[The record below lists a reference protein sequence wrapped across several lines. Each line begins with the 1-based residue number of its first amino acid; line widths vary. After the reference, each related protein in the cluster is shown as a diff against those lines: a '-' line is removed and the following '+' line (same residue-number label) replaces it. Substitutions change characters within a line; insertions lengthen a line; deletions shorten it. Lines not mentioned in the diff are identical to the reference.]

1 MSFISGKKFRL
12 MMAGR
17 GKKQDLDLSKYEPH
31 LTQHTTNPNKVYCQ
45 ITGIT
50 LLKVPTVLDKHVLG
64 KRFKKALKEHE
75 EKNAKTESKQKAKL
89 ESIKKRK
96 LGASREGFKKL
107 KTTKA

>member
-50 LLKVPTVLDKHVLG
+50 LLKVPSVLDKHVLG

-75 EKNAKTESKQKAKL
+75 EKSAKTETK
-89 ESIKKRK
+89 KKREAGK
-96 LGASREGFKKL
+96 HQEEETRGVAGRFQKGKNNQ
-107 KTTKA
+107 